1 MRQVNGKTIIFDA
14 GHNPHGVEFLLK
26 QLRNFL
32 EYNKQYTEV
41 VAVFSMLADKDIKSV
56 VDLLKPTVLHWKIA
70 ELNVPRAAPIQQ
82 LNDALQSRQYN
93 NLAISKRLLNQRLS
107 KQITIS

>member
-1 MRQVNGKTIIFDA
+1 
-14 GHNPHGVEFLLK
+14 
-26 QLRNFL
+26 
-32 EYNKQYTEV
+32 
-41 VAVFSMLADKDIKSV
+41 MLADKDIKSV

-82 LNDALQSRQYN
+82 LNDALQGQIVQQYGN
-93 NLAISKRLLNQRLS
+93 IKRLLNQRLS